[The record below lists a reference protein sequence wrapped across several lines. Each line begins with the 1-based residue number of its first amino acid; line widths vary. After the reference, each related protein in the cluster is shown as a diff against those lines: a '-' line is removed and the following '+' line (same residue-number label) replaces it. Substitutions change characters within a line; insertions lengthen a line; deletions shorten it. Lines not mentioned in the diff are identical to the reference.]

1 MDSPG
6 GAGEATGI
14 GALGLGL
21 GGDLIGLAGALALVL
36 ANAYFVATEFALVA
50 VRRSQIQLWLTEGRR
65 GAGAAS
71 RAIAHLD
78 DAIAATQLGITI
90 ASIGLGWVGEP
101 VVAGLLEGPL
111 DWIGLDGP
119 VALHTTAT
127 IFAFTA
133 ITFLHVVVG
142 ELAPKAIALQRPG
155 EVALL
160 FAGPL
165 LVFGRVFR
173 FVLVAMNGAGNF
185 LVRAIG
191 FTPVPGHHVHSAEEL
206 ILLVSEARE
215 AGEIRPE
222 QGRILGK
229 VFRSAG
235 KRVRDV
241 MVPRER
247 VFAIDR
253 ATDPDRLLDRL
264 REEGYTRLPV
274 YDGDLDHVVGILHTK
289 DLFHLYAK
297 TRLVVLAD
305 AIRPAIE
312 IGADADIGE
321 ALRLF
326 RRGRRHM
333 AIVRDP
339 AGRVVGVITLEDVL
353 EELVGEIE
361 DEHDEPTPAGSE

>member
-1 MDSPG
+1 MPIPAIDQ
-6 GAGEATGI
+6 AVAQH
-14 GALGLGL
+14 ALGIDLLGL
-21 GGDLIGLAGALALVL
+21 LAVAILVL
-36 ANAYFVATEFALVA
+36 ANGYFVATEFALVA
-50 VRRSQIQLWLTEGRR
+50 VRRSQIQIWLAEGRR
-65 GAGAAS
+65 GAQAAS
-71 RAIAHLD
+71 HATEHLD

-90 ASIGLGWVGEP
+90 ASIGLGWVGEK
-101 VVAGLLEGPL
+101 VVSSLLAAPL
-111 DWIGLDGP
+111 GWLGIESV
-119 VALHTTAT
+119 VALHSIAT
-127 IFAFTA
+127 VIAFML

-160 FAGPL
+160 FAQPL

-173 FVLVAMNGAGNF
+173 WILVAMNGTGNA
-185 LVRAIG
+185 LVRLAGFDAIS
-191 FTPVPGHHVHSAEEL
+191 GHHVHSAEEL
-206 ILLVSEARE
+206 RLLVSEAHA
-215 AGEIRPE
+215 AGAIRPE

-229 VFRSAG
+229 VFRSAS

-247 VFAIDR
+247 IFAIPIG
-253 ATDPDRLLDRL
+253 TDPDSLLDRL

-274 YDGDLDHVVGILHTK
+274 YDGDIDRVVGILHTK
-289 DLFHLYAK
+289 DLFHLYAR
-297 TRLVVLAD
+297 TRLVLLSD

-312 IGADADIGE
+312 IRPDAEIVE

-333 AIVRDP
+333 ALVREVT
-339 AGRVVGVITLEDVL
+339 GRVLGLVTLEDVL

-361 DEHDEPTPAGSE
+361 DEHDDPTPAGSE

>member
-6 GAGEATGI
+6 GGAAPLTTA
-14 GALGLGL
+14 ALGLDLLGL
-21 GGDLIGLAGALALVL
+21 VGVAALVL
-36 ANAYFVATEFALVA
+36 ANGYFVATEFALVA
-50 VRRSQIQLWLTEGRR
+50 VRRSQIQLWTAEGRR
-65 GAGAAS
+65 GAAAAS
-71 RAIAHLD
+71 RAIEKLD

-90 ASIGLGWVGEP
+90 ASLGLGWVGEP
-101 VVAGLLEGPL
+101 VVASLLGPL
-111 DWIGLDGP
+111 LSASGIESP
-119 VALHTTAT
+119 VALHTVSVVV
-127 IFAFTA
+127 AFTF

-173 FVLVAMNGAGNF
+173 WILVAMNGAGNA
-185 LVRAIG
+185 LVRALG
-191 FTPVPGHHVHSAEEL
+191 FVPASGHHVHSADEL
-206 ILLVSEARE
+206 SLLVSEARD
-215 AGEIRPE
+215 AGAIRPE

-235 KRVRDV
+235 KSVRDV

-247 VFAIDR
+247 VYAIER
-253 ATDPDRLLDRL
+253 NTDPDTLLDRL

-274 YDGDLDHVVGILHTK
+274 YSGDLDQIVGILHTK

-312 IGADADIGE
+312 IRPEADVGE

-333 AIVRDP
+333 AVVRD
-339 AGRVVGVITLEDVL
+339 ATGRVVGILTLEDVL